1 MKILFLHLT
10 TVNRENSGYTVTTL
24 GFVYLMY
31 TRVHE
36 MFLLIIL
43 EENLET
49 VSVRVTYLV
58 HNMKSYSSIFFFSDF
73 CVFYSHIHDFV
84 VDFIIWL
91 INIFRNGI

>member
-1 MKILFLHLT
+1 MELCIILKILFLHLI

-24 GFVYLMY
+24 GLVYLMY

-49 VSVRVTYLV
+49 VSVRVTHLV
-58 HNMKSYSSIFFFSDF
+58 RNMKSYSSFFFLRLLCF
-73 CVFYSHIHDFV
+73 LQSHS
-84 VDFIIWL
+84 
-91 INIFRNGI
+91 

>member
-1 MKILFLHLT
+1 MKILFLYLI

-24 GFVYLMY
+24 GLVYLMY

-73 CVFYSHIHDFV
+73 CVFTV
-84 VDFIIWL
+84 TFIIL
-91 INIFRNGI
+91 

>member
-1 MKILFLHLT
+1 M
-10 TVNRENSGYTVTTL
+10 NRENSGYTVTTL
-24 GFVYLMY
+24 GLVYLMY

-58 HNMKSYSSIFFFSDF
+58 HNMKSYSSISFFSDF
-73 CVFYSHIHDFV
+73 CIFTVT
-84 VDFIIWL
+84 FIIL
-91 INIFRNGI
+91 

>member
-1 MKILFLHLT
+1 M
-10 TVNRENSGYTVTTL
+10 NREHSGYTVTTL
-24 GFVYLMY
+24 GLVCLMY

-58 HNMKSYSSIFFFSDF
+58 HNMKSYSSIYFSQTF
-73 CVFYSHIHDFV
+73 VFFYSHIHNFV

-91 INIFRNGI
+91 INIFRNDI